1 MENTFDRRT
10 DVNAWAAREHE
21 IKLHEQVQHWGEAL
35 LPLLYE
41 NSADD
46 LPERINF
53 FEFLMTSVERND
65 LDIAGLTRDHEQTM
79 IESTRSWYTDRLS
92 FLGKERREEMIR
104 RQFLVWLKIY
114 KAGMK

>member
-1 MENTFDRRT
+1 MKNTFDKNT
-10 DVNAWAAREHE
+10 ETTAWAAREHE
-21 IKLHEQVQHWGEAL
+21 INLHEQVQQWGEAL
-35 LPLLYE
+35 LPLLYKDDIE
-41 NSADD
+41 D
-46 LPERINF
+46 LPERTSF

-65 LDIAGLTRDHEQTM
+65 HDIARLILDHEQTM